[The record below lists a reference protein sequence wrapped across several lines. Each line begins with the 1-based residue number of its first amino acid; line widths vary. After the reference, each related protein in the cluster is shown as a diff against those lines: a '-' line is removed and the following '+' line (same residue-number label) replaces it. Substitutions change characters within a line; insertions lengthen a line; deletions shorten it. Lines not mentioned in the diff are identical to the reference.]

1 MLFNL
6 PASQFSGL
14 LGLGYSNNSNIAF
27 ITDYIEND
35 GDQFSFKISAHTSP
49 VLKFILGWKIG
60 SKKYNFGANVG
71 YY

>member
-14 LGLGYSNNSNIAF
+14 FGLGYSNNSNIAL
-27 ITDYIEND
+27 ITDYIENE

-49 VLKFILGWKIG
+49 VLKFI
-60 SKKYNFGANVG
+60 FG
-71 YY
+71 